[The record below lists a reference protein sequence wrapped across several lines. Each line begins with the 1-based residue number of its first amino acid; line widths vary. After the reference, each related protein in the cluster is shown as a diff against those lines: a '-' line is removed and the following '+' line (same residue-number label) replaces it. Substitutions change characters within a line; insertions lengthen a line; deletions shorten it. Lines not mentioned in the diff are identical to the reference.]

1 MKKLLLPII
10 AALVLFATSAYAN
23 HIMYLSGNSYRD
35 SGLSTCSTMEASL
48 KVLDGMIT
56 TEYLTYSAARTIAET
71 NNCKFYRNPV
81 MIAVGDLLCKSTRS
95 YFDDVTL
102 NFTIAKVTIE
112 YDTEEQFT
120 VLYTNS
126 DTFDCDGYVM
136 NKGTTDETLQ
146 LYPNRRHDD
155 FGTRLNHANS
165 VRVTNRGYTGTT
177 HPRSR

>member
-10 AALVLFATSAYAN
+10 AALVLFATSASAN
-23 HIMYLSGNSYRD
+23 HTVYLSGNSYRD
-35 SGLSTCSTMEASL
+35 SGLATCSTMEASL
-48 KVLDGMIT
+48 KVIDGMT
-56 TEYLTYSAARTIAET
+56 NFKYLTYSVGRKIAET
-71 NNCKFYRNPV
+71 NNCRFYRNPV
-81 MIAVGDLLCKSTRS
+81 MITVGDLLCKSTRS
-95 YFDDVTL
+95 YDGKT
-102 NFTIAKVTIE
+102 FTIAKVTIE

-136 NKGTTDETLQ
+136 NKGTTNETLQ